1 MSGRSGA
8 AWVGA
13 AVAAAAVFAVVFGR
27 GPPAPVG
34 RGTPAPDFALERL
47 ADGASVRLSELR
59 GRVVLVSFWATW
71 CAPCEQEMPA
81 LERLYR
87 ELREEGFEL
96 LAVSVDTDAEAVR
109 AFQERLGIS
118 FPILLDPEQRVARE
132 YQTFRFPESL
142 LVDRDGRVVERYVG
156 AKEWD
161 AAAYL
166 DRIRRLLRGELPSAA
181 A

>member
-1 MSGRSGA
+1 MSARAGV

-27 GPPAPVG
+27 GAPPPVG
-34 RGTPAPDFALERL
+34 RGAPAPDFALERL

-71 CAPCEQEMPA
+71 CAPCEEEMPA

-87 ELREEGFEL
+87 ELLPEGFEL
-96 LAVSVDTDAEAVR
+96 LAVSVDTDREVVR
-109 AFQERLGIS
+109 AFQQRLGIS
-118 FPILLDPEQRVARE
+118 FPILLDPEQRVARD

-142 LVDRDGRVVERYVG
+142 LIDRDGFVIERYVG

-161 AAAYL
+161 AAAYVE
-166 DRIRRLLRGELPSAA
+166 RIRRLLRGGVPSAA

>member
-1 MSGRSGA
+1 MSARAGFAWVA
-8 AWVGA
+8 AAVAVGA
-13 AVAAAAVFAVVFGR
+13 AFAVVFGR
-27 GPPAPVG
+27 GAPAPVG

-47 ADGASVRLSELR
+47 ADGATVRLSELR

-71 CAPCEQEMPA
+71 CAPCEEEMPA

-87 ELREEGFEL
+87 ELRAEGFEL
-96 LAVSVDTDAEAVR
+96 LAVSVDTDREAVVE
-109 AFQERLGIS
+109 FQQRLGIS

-132 YQTFRFPESL
+132 WQTFRFPESL

-166 DRIRRLLRGELPSAA
+166 ERIRRLLRGELPSAA

>member
-1 MSGRSGA
+1 MSARAGA
-8 AWVGA
+8 AWV
-13 AVAAAAVFAVVFGR
+13 AVAVVAATAFAVVFGR
-27 GPPAPVG
+27 GVPAPVG

-71 CAPCEQEMPA
+71 CAPCEEEMPA

-96 LAVSVDTDAEAVR
+96 LAVSVDTDREAVR
-109 AFQERLGIS
+109 AFQQRLGIS
-118 FPILLDPEQRVARE
+118 FPILLDPDQRVARE